1 LLICSVEL
9 QYTIEARELTSE
21 HSHRPASDAELHRTM
36 IEADDPDE
44 AISQF
49 LVESATELVS
59 VARPG
64 RGQESIATVKNGDS
78 VYLVRVYAA

>member
-1 LLICSVEL
+1 
-9 QYTIEARELTSE
+9 
-21 HSHRPASDAELHRTM
+21 M
-36 IEADDPDE
+36 IEADDPDQ

-49 LVESATELVS
+49 LVQSATELVS

-78 VYLVRVYAA
+78 VYLLRVYAA